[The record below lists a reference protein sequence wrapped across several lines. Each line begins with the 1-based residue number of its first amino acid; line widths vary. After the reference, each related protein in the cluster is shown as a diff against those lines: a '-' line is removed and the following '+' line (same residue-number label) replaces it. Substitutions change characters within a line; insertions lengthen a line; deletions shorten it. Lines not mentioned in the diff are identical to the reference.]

1 MRRRMTLLSRL
12 WIGLAVVA
20 ALSVI
25 GAPRAIAQ
33 APDDLTAP
41 PEVLADTSKLA
52 HGDWVVDLRWGLG
65 IAQSGYSNNWKTG
78 DKGSIAWITNLDFEA
93 ERQFSESFNLF
104 NVIKLSYGETANQIE
119 DPDDPTRNKWES
131 PEKTSDQIYGESVG
145 RFSTHKFVD
154 PYLAFRLDSNFSDE
168 SDPRGAILFTPV
180 TLKES
185 AGVARVFFKT
195 DKKSLISRLGFGLR
209 QNFLRYYA
217 DSAGTRTERNS
228 AGDGGFEWQTDLKQP
243 VFAEKS
249 VFESQLLVFAPI
261 FYSQGDELEQFDA
274 IAIGQDPTRGEVAGY
289 WRVPNA
295 TWRNRLVTKLT
306 KAISFDLYLELVY
319 QKFDPATPIDLSLP
333 ADELISN
340 VDSGIRKAMQV
351 RQTFTFGLSFDIL

>member
-1 MRRRMTLLSRL
+1 M
-12 WIGLAVVA
+12 GLAA
-20 ALSVI
+20 AGVLSV
-25 GAPRAIAQ
+25 GSFGTVAAQ

-65 IAQSGYSNNWKTG
+65 IAQSAYSNNWKSG

-93 ERQFSESFNLF
+93 ERQFTESFNWY

-119 DPDDPTRNKWES
+119 DPDDPTRNTWES

-145 RFSTHKFVD
+145 RFATHGLVD

-168 SDPRGAILFTPV
+168 SDERGAILFTPV

-185 AGVARVFFKT
+185 AGVARVFYKT

-209 QNFLRYYA
+209 QSFVRFYA
-217 DSAGTRTERNS
+217 DTVGTRTERNS

-249 VFESQLLVFAPI
+249 VFESQLLVFAPV
-261 FYSQGDELEQFDA
+261 FYSQSDELDEFDA
-274 IAIGQDPTRGEVAGY
+274 IAKAADPGRGDIAGY

-295 TWRNRLVTKLT
+295 TWRNRLITKLT

-333 ADELISN
+333 ANELIST
-340 VDSGIRKAMQV
+340 VDGGVRKATQI